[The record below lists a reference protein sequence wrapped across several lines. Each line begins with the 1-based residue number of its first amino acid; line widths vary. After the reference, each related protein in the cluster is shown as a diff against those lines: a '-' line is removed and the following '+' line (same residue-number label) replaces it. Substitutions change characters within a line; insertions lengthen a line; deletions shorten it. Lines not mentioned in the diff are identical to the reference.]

1 MANATA
7 SITIAFCTA
16 FLASSFANAETQSPP
31 NIVLILSDD
40 QGYTDYGFM
49 GHPEIETPHLDKLA
63 KESALFRR
71 GYVPT
76 ALCRPSLMTLI
87 TGLYSH
93 QNKTT
98 GNDPA
103 NTPANKAHADEA
115 GKDARELLISHI
127 DRTGALPQWL
137 AKKGYV
143 SHQSGKWWEGSPQRA
158 GFTEGMTKGFPNRGG
173 RHGDAGLK
181 IGREGIKPVTEFIDR
196 SVADKKP
203 FFVWYAPF
211 MPHTPHTPPARLFE
225 KYKAKGVHERIAKY
239 YAMCE
244 WFDETCG
251 ALMNHIDDAGIKE
264 NTLVLYVC
272 DNGWVQTEKGSYAP
286 RSKRSPNELG
296 TRTPLMFRWPGT
308 IPTIQQFFMDSG
320 YRVASGGKVF
330 HGNPGKVGDSL
341 FAKPRDPKPPKGE
354 DNFNAMR
361 APNDG
366 YALIVADEEM
376 SDYKIASWATEQ
388 WQTVT
393 DKPLFMSVG
402 FFRPHRPLQVP
413 KPWFDKFPLASIRRP
428 AEPDG
433 GDDWADMP
441 EFARRLAR
449 THAHKPLHKGLS
461 DHEYIVANDEWD
473 ATIRAYHASI
483 AFVDRQIGRFVQQ
496 LTKNPR
502 GRETYVI
509 LVSDHGWH
517 LGEKQHWCKGAIWE
531 QTTHIPFI
539 VRGPGVQPG
548 SKCTQPVSLI
558 DVYPSLVDL
567 AGLENPAWLDG
578 TSIKPQLTEPSSPRP
593 PAISSYGEGNTS
605 IRTERWRYIRYE
617 DGSEELYD
625 HRVDPNEWTNLAN
638 QPAHEATKENLAKTI
653 PKNQHPGLKV
663 QSWFDNFQK

>member
-1 MANATA
+1 MGVLAATA
-7 SITIAFCTA
+7 TA
-16 FLASSFANAETQSPP
+16 DADEKRPDVVFI
-31 NIVLILSDD
+31 IVDD
-40 QGYTDYGFM
+40 LNDWVGCLG
-49 GHPEIETPHLDKLA
+49 GHPDAKSPHIDALA
-63 KESALFRR
+63 DSGMLFSQA
-71 GYVPT
+71 YCNSPQ
-76 ALCRPSLMTLI
+76 CRPSRTSLL
-87 TGLYSH
+87 TGVYPF
-93 QNKTT
+93 KTGT
-98 GNDPA
+98 YFNA
-103 NTPANKAHADEA
+103 
-115 GKDARELLISHI
+115 KDRNE
-127 DRTGALPQWL
+127 
-137 AKKGYV
+137 
-143 SHQSGKWWEGSPQRA
+143 
-158 GFTEGMTKGFPNRGG
+158 TK
-173 RHGDAGLK
+173 
-181 IGREGIKPVTEFIDR
+181 VT
-196 SVADKKP
+196 
-203 FFVWYAPF
+203 
-211 MPHTPHTPPARLFE
+211 T
-225 KYKAKGVHERIAKY
+225 
-239 YAMCE
+239 
-244 WFDETCG
+244 
-251 ALMNHIDDAGIKE
+251 
-264 NTLVLYVC
+264 
-272 DNGWVQTEKGSYAP
+272 
-286 RSKRSPNELG
+286 
-296 TRTPLMFRWPGT
+296 
-308 IPTIQQFFMDSG
+308 PTIQQFFMDSG

-517 LGEKQHWCKGAIWE
+517 LGEKKHWCKGAIWE

-578 TSIKPQLTEPSSPRP
+578 TSIKPQLTEPSSHRP

-638 QPAHEATKENLAKTI
+638 QPAHEATKGNLAKTI

>member
-1 MANATA
+1 MTYSAHIFRYLLVIMGVLAATA
-7 SITIAFCTA
+7 TA
-16 FLASSFANAETQSPP
+16 DADEKRPDVVFI
-31 NIVLILSDD
+31 IVDD
-40 QGYTDYGFM
+40 LNDWVGCLG
-49 GHPEIETPHLDKLA
+49 GHPDAKSPHIDALA
-63 KESALFRR
+63 DSGMLFSQA
-71 GYVPT
+71 YCNSPQ
-76 ALCRPSLMTLI
+76 CRPSRTSLL
-87 TGLYSH
+87 TGVYPF
-93 QNKTT
+93 KTGT
-98 GNDPA
+98 YFNA
-103 NTPANKAHADEA
+103 
-115 GKDARELLISHI
+115 KDRNE
-127 DRTGALPQWL
+127 
-137 AKKGYV
+137 
-143 SHQSGKWWEGSPQRA
+143 
-158 GFTEGMTKGFPNRGG
+158 TK
-173 RHGDAGLK
+173 
-181 IGREGIKPVTEFIDR
+181 VT
-196 SVADKKP
+196 
-203 FFVWYAPF
+203 
-211 MPHTPHTPPARLFE
+211 T
-225 KYKAKGVHERIAKY
+225 
-239 YAMCE
+239 
-244 WFDETCG
+244 
-251 ALMNHIDDAGIKE
+251 
-264 NTLVLYVC
+264 
-272 DNGWVQTEKGSYAP
+272 
-286 RSKRSPNELG
+286 
-296 TRTPLMFRWPGT
+296 
-308 IPTIQQFFMDSG
+308 PTIQQFFMDSG

-517 LGEKQHWCKGAIWE
+517 LGEKKHWCKGAIWE

-578 TSIKPQLTEPSSPRP
+578 TSIKPQLTEPSSHRP

-638 QPAHEATKENLAKTI
+638 QPAHEATKGNLAKTI